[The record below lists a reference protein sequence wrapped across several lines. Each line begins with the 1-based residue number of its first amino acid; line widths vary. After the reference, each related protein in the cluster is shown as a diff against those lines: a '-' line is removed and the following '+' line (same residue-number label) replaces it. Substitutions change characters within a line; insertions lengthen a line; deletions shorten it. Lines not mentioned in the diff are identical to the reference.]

1 MDRLVRPS
9 FRRGVARRPLVAP
22 EALERRAVLS
32 VAPLATPLDEPVL
45 PTALPNDPS
54 FASQWSLENSGQTGG
69 TPGVDINAERAWDL
83 STGSRSVVVAV
94 IDSGIDLTHP
104 DLLPNLWRNPGEI
117 AGNGVDDDH
126 NGFVDDVHGWD
137 FIDNDGVPQD
147 GYGHG
152 THVAGII
159 GAVGNDGFGVSGVSW
174 QVSLMVLRIQNDSGV
189 GSTNALLGAIQYA
202 TMMRRDFG
210 VNVVVTNNSWEV
222 GGYSATLEGLVREQ
236 AAAGITFV
244 AAAGNHGTDNDVTP
258 RYPGN
263 FALPNVISVAS
274 LTATGT
280 LAGSSD
286 YGATTVDIAAPGT
299 LVLSTWK
306 GGGHVALSGTS
317 MAAPQVSGVVALL
330 AAAKPG
336 ITVAE
341 VRAAILGTAVPLPAL
356 AGKVASGG
364 RLDAFAALASLGVAA
379 APVPPPTV
387 APLPPA
393 PPPVVVPPVVA
404 PAATLPFFDGFD
416 GTGQL
421 ASGWGVQAG
430 GFTLSGGA
438 AVAGSSGVSIATLR
452 GATVADSVQ
461 RAVVNLRKGRSIGLV
476 ARYAGPGDQ
485 SMYVAQLAR
494 VGSGYKV
501 QILRQTGGVWTL
513 LAKHRVSSGRGELR
527 FDVIGSQLTARFNGR
542 IVAQAVDGQITAAG
556 SVGLRAE
563 GLGVRAE
570 TFAAS

>member
-9 FRRGVARRPLVAP
+9 FRRRPTRRALFAP
-22 EALERRAVLS
+22 ESLERRAVFS
-32 VAPLATPLDEPVL
+32 VAPLATSLDDVVL

-54 FASQWSLENSGQTGG
+54 FSSEWSLKNTGQTGG

-83 STGSRSVVVAV
+83 STGSRNVVVAV

-104 DLLPNLWRNPGEI
+104 DLAPNLWTNPGEI
-117 AGNGVDDDH
+117 AGNGIDDDK

-137 FIDNDGVPQD
+137 FIDNDAVPQD

-159 GAVGNDGFGVSGVSW
+159 GAVGNDGFGVTGVNW

-189 GSTNALLGAIQYA
+189 GSTNALLGALQYA

-222 GGYSATLEGLVREQ
+222 GGYSATLEGLVRDQ

-244 AAAGNHGTDNDVTP
+244 AAAGNHGTDNDVTA
-258 RYPGN
+258 RYPSN
-263 FALPNVISVAS
+263 FDLPNVISVAS
-274 LTATGT
+274 LTPTGT

-299 LVLSTWK
+299 LVVSTWK

-341 VRAAILGTAVPLPAL
+341 VRAAILGTAAPLPAL
-356 AGKVASGG
+356 SGKVATGG

-387 APLPPA
+387 VVPPTPA
-393 PPPVVVPPVVA
+393 PVPVPPPVVA
-404 PAATLPFFDGFD
+404 PAMPLPFFDGFD
-416 GTGQL
+416 GSGGL
-421 ASGWGVQAG
+421 AAGWSIQVG
-430 GFTLSGGA
+430 GFTRSGGGAVSA
-438 AVAGSSGVSIATLR
+438 AGVSIATLR

-461 RAVVNLRKGRSIGLV
+461 RASVNLRKGQSIGLV
-476 ARYAGPGDQ
+476 ARYAGPGDR
-485 SMYVAQLAR
+485 SMYLAELTR
-494 VGSGYKV
+494 VGRGYVV
-501 QILRQTGGVWTL
+501 QILRHFGGTWTL
-513 LAKHRVSSGRGELR
+513 LAKQRVSGNRGELR
-527 FDVIGSQLTARFNGR
+527 FDVVGSQLTARFNGR
-542 IVAQAVDGQITAAG
+542 VAAQAVDQQITAAG
-556 SVGLRAE
+556 SVGLRAV
-563 GLGVRAE
+563 GAGGRAE
-570 TFAAS
+570 TYAVA

>member
-1 MDRLVRPS
+1 MEWLVRPS
-9 FRRGVARRPLVAP
+9 SRRPANRRRLAVP

-32 VAPLATPLDEPVL
+32 VAPLALVAGEDVVL

-54 FASQWSLENSGQTGG
+54 FGSEWSLRNVGQTGG
-69 TPGVDINAERAWDL
+69 TPGIDIGAERAWDI
-83 STGSRSVVVAV
+83 STGSRGVVVAV
-94 IDSGIDLTHP
+94 LDSGIDLTHP
-104 DLLPNLWRNPGEI
+104 DLAPNLWTNPGEI
-117 AGNGVDDDH
+117 AGNGLDDDR

-137 FIDNDGVPQD
+137 FIDNDGAPQD

-159 GAVGNDGFGVSGVSW
+159 GAVGNDGFGVSGVAW

-189 GSTNALLGAIQYA
+189 GSTAALLGALQYV
-202 TMMRRDFG
+202 TKMRRDFG
-210 VNVVVTNNSWEV
+210 INVVVTNNSWEI
-222 GGYSATLEGLVREQ
+222 GGYSATVEGLIRDQ

-263 FALPNVISVAS
+263 FDLANVISVAS
-274 LTATGT
+274 LTPTGV

-299 LVLSTWK
+299 FILSTWK

-317 MAAPQVSGVVALL
+317 MATPQVSGVVALL

-341 VRAAILGTAVPLPAL
+341 VRAAILGTAVPLPGL
-356 AGKVASGG
+356 AGKVASNG

-379 APVPPPTV
+379 APVPPPTGLPSVPTV
-387 APLPPA
+387 APPT
-393 PPPVVVPPVVA
+393 VA
-404 PAATLPFFDGFD
+404 PALALPFFDGFD

-421 ASGWGVQAG
+421 ATGWVGQAG
-430 GFTLSGGA
+430 GFSQSRGAALSGSA
-438 AVAGSSGVSIATLR
+438 GVSLATLR
-452 GATVADSVQ
+452 GVSVADSVQ
-461 RAVVNLRKGRSIGLV
+461 RASVSLGRGRSVGLV

-485 SMYVAQLAR
+485 AMYLAQLTR
-494 VGSGYKV
+494 VRSRYAV
-501 QILRQTGGVWTL
+501 QILVHAGGTWKVLATG
-513 LAKHRVSSGRGELR
+513 RVSSSRGTLE
-527 FDVIGSQLTARFNGR
+527 FNVVGSQLTARFNGR
-542 IVAQAVDGQITAAG
+542 VAAQAVDHEITAAG
-556 SVGLRAE
+556 SVGLRTGWA
-563 GLGVRAE
+563 GARVE
-570 TFAAS
+570 TYAVT